1 MFETLTLI
9 VVVLIA
15 LNLGFVLGAFF
26 AALLI
31 QAKRHDL
38 SDDPPQASD
47 LRTADG
53 LAAAVSSMRSEPIS
67 SPSVSVQVPRNA

>member
-9 VVVLIA
+9 VVVWIA

-31 QAKRHDL
+31 QAKRQDL
-38 SDDPPQASD
+38 SEAPLQITHA
-47 LRTADG
+47 ADG
-53 LAAAVSSMRSEPIS
+53 LVTPVSIGTPEPLS
-67 SPSVSVQVPRNA
+67 STRASGQVKRTA